1 MRFNYRVFDV
11 EIERQVDVNLMS
23 WPGPGE
29 AEREEAFG
37 FWIGNQSYYDL
48 QGIEWDHALRIA
60 DAEQECIRCIEKSPD
75 PSETGSSSVADAAM
89 VYLDLD
95 LAQIWDELGAAAML
109 DVGVASTVVALS
121 ASGQIPFTSC
131 NAGAFGGW
139 HPEDYPLVVFCA
151 HPDAVDL
158 LMECAEYANVG
169 LQNTSGAYGP
179 ITVYADD
186 VRKFSVF
193 ADAIFERRAGFA
205 SLQA

>member
-1 MRFNYRVFDV
+1 MGFSYRVFEV
-11 EIERQVDVNLMS
+11 EIERQVDVKLMS
-23 WPGPGE
+23 WPETEE
-29 AEREEAFG
+29 AEQEEVFG
-37 FWIGNQSYYDL
+37 FWIGNQLYCDL
-48 QGIEWDHALRIA
+48 RGIEGDHALRIA
-60 DAEQECIRCIEKSPD
+60 DAEQKCIRCIEQSPD
-75 PSETGSSSVADAAM
+75 PGETGSSSVADAAM

-95 LAQIWDELGAAAML
+95 LAQIYAELGAAAML

-169 LQNTSGAYGP
+169 LQNASGTYGP
-179 ITVYADD
+179 IMVYADD